1 MSKSCCKKLHGCLKA
16 MLPPPRIGSE
26 RGTEMEY
33 DLIMQSANSL
43 SHRKQRK
50 VRRRIPGKKATLT
63 AGTKIEVRPQDA
75 AQLVEYGNRRR
86 RHGRIRQPSAQRH
99 ACAFITESEYSVM
112 ANLPKAG
119 R

>member
-1 MSKSCCKKLHGCLKA
+1 MSKSCHKKLHGCLKA

-43 SHRKQRK
+43 SYGKQ
-50 VRRRIPGKKATLT
+50 
-63 AGTKIEVRPQDA
+63 
-75 AQLVEYGNRRR
+75 
-86 RHGRIRQPSAQRH
+86 
-99 ACAFITESEYSVM
+99 
-112 ANLPKAG
+112 PKAG

>member
-43 SHRKQRK
+43 SYGKQ
-50 VRRRIPGKKATLT
+50 
-63 AGTKIEVRPQDA
+63 
-75 AQLVEYGNRRR
+75 
-86 RHGRIRQPSAQRH
+86 
-99 ACAFITESEYSVM
+99 
-112 ANLPKAG
+112 PKAG